1 MAFAVSQRI
10 SEIGLRLAL
19 GARRVNVM
27 GIILKEASLMLTV
40 IGLAIGLVGSVFVG
54 RTICVTGCMFPYLD
68 LRPIPRVS

>member
-1 MAFAVSQRI
+1 
-10 SEIGLRLAL
+10 
-19 GARRVNVM
+19 M